1 MMNITTESLKN
12 GTVLI
17 VADIGKLHESIGSCS
32 QDSYAYC
39 QNGKNDCAFAVA
51 DGVSTCQNAKAG
63 SFFAV
68 RTVCDLLGSIENE
81 TVTDIKK
88 KIVSFW
94 KKTVASQW
102 NDYGTTLNF
111 VYVFGDK
118 IIVGK
123 IGDGIAMAKLKDN
136 LIFICDDAPFYTNE
150 TFALGERVP
159 SSAFEVQ
166 EISLDNA
173 SFVDVL
179 LMTDGIAKEIDVS
192 LLPEFMQYISGNY
205 LDKKFTKELEHW
217 ILELNKKNNDD
228 KTLLFA
234 HIAR

>member
-1 MMNITTESLKN
+1 MDISTGSLKN

-17 VADIGKLHESIGSCS
+17 VADTGNLHESIGLCS

-39 QNGKNDCAFAVA
+39 QNGKNACAFAVA

-63 SFFAV
+63 SVLAV
-68 RTVCDLLGSIENE
+68 HTVCNLLDSTENE
-81 TVTDIKK
+81 TVADIKK
-88 KIVSFW
+88 KIVSSW
-94 KKTVASQW
+94 KASVASQW

-111 VYVFGDK
+111 VYVFEGK

-123 IGDGIAMAKLKDN
+123 LGDGIVAAKLQN
-136 LIFICDDAPFYTNE
+136 RMITLCDDTPFYSNE

-166 EISLDNA
+166 EITLDNA
-173 SFVDVL
+173 TFVDVL
-179 LMTDGIAKEIDVS
+179 LMTDGITKEMDVS
-192 LLPEFMQYISGNY
+192 MLQGFMQYISENY
-205 LDKKFTKELEHW
+205 LNETFSKELENW
-217 ILELNKKNNDD
+217 MSELNKKNDDD